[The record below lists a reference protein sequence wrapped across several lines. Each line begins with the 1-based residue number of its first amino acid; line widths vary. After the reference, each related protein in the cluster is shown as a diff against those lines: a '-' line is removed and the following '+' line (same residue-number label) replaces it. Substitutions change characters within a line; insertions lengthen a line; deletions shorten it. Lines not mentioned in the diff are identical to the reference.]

1 MRENI
6 EIENN
11 FTPYVQNHIDQYEKQ
26 KYEIIIIEKS
36 TSSKKSLFY
45 RKQNIYAWKSIRYQI
60 WKVMIIL
67 QYILLSLLKKMTKN
81 SKRRARK
88 EKLKKSA
95 ADYKKK

>member
-45 RKQNIYAWKSIRYQI
+45 RKQNIYAWKSDQI
-60 WKVMIIL
+60 SNLESNDNIIA
-67 QYILLSLLKKMTKN
+67 YF
-81 SKRRARK
+81 KRRARK

>member
-67 QYILLSLLKKMTKN
+67 QYILREEQGKKNARNQQLIT
-81 SKRRARK
+81 RRNEVFFVFR
-88 EKLKKSA
+88 L
-95 ADYKKK
+95 